1 MIEFVA
7 VIFSLL
13 CVWLTAKK
21 NILCWPIGI
30 IGMIGYAII
39 FKEKGDIGN
48 FLLQFAFLGQSVW
61 GWINWKTS
69 NNLKTSKLQT
79 IERLNLF
86 VGGIFLFFTLYLLSS
101 AFGGNLVILDS
112 ITTVISI
119 GGMYLLAKN
128 KIEAWWC
135 WVVADLIYIQFFIQN
150 QLPVSA
156 GLYFIFLVLA
166 IYGWRTWI
174 KEMK

>member
-1 MIEFVA
+1 MIECIA

-21 NILCWPIGI
+21 NVLCWPIGI
-30 IGMIGYAII
+30 IGIIGYAII
-39 FKEKGDIGN
+39 FKEKGDISN
-48 FLLQFAFLGQSVW
+48 FLLQFAFLIQSIW
-61 GWINWKTS
+61 GWINWNKITDFKS
-69 NNLKTSKLQT
+69 SKLSS
-79 IERLNLF
+79 IERLNLLI
-86 VGGIFLFFTLYLLSS
+86 GGVILFFTLYLLSS
-101 AFGGNLVILDS
+101 ALGGNLVILDS

-119 GGMYLLAKN
+119 GGMYLLVKN

-135 WVVADLIYIQFFIQN
+135 WILADLIYIQFFLQN

-166 IYGWRTWI
+166 IYGWRTWV
-174 KEMK
+174 KEMI